1 MCERCGASLF
11 APSWDQ
17 GIRGRGRGLR
27 ARAHLILHSHSTT
40 KRSTLKL
47 TLTSHPRSS
56 HPPYEKGTLP
66 MATRRTF
73 APRKPFVSSPSP
85 PLNCGPPLVL
95 WSGAGPKV
103 RKLHRTI
110 GPQLVYVVS
119 RTQPCGIYQESL
131 RHHMRD
137 HVYTLLAWSRS
148 HFVVHLFIANI
159 CLLYNTHTH
168 THTHTNPPTLRAHR
182 LRSWHVADPPCP
194 LFSVRPLKGKGKGI
208 VYVGARPIPVTSIVF
223 EFNGNNRGN
232 NGGIGT
238 NATDDDNR
246 YAYITRGGDHIDG
259 SEGGIARFIN
269 HSFTTQGTNCEM
281 VEYRDTPGRLFCRT
295 SRAIVSGEEL
305 VRLHCTVVC
314 NVNRIEMGGY

>member
-1 MCERCGASLF
+1 MCTPCWLGQGRISSFTFLSL
-11 APSWDQ
+11 
-17 GIRGRGRGLR
+17 
-27 ARAHLILHSHSTT
+27 
-40 KRSTLKL
+40 
-47 TLTSHPRSS
+47 
-56 HPPYEKGTLP
+56 
-66 MATRRTF
+66 TF
-73 APRKPFVSSPSP
+73 AFF
-85 PLNCGPPLVL
+85 
-95 WSGAGPKV
+95 
-103 RKLHRTI
+103 T
-110 GPQLVYVVS
+110 
-119 RTQPCGIYQESL
+119 
-131 RHHMRD
+131 
-137 HVYTLLAWSRS
+137 
-148 HFVVHLFIANI
+148 
-159 CLLYNTHTH
+159 THTH

-208 VYVGARPIPVTSIVF
+208 VYVGSRPIPVTSIVF